1 MAVFRTNYARSRILK
16 ADTRRLSVESVLTFP
31 THDLAGDWVVPEG
44 LDFSL
49 HEQDPSIDLEH
60 ARTHIKGYPVAWA
73 RESLGK
79 PGAPYAVE
87 MVPLN
92 CAGEGEPEEWHTLP
106 VGTSYFDP
114 SDRIG
119 SQTFALVEQGALPA
133 VSLEFQTVPGA
144 FTPLGRSPLENRPAY
159 HFEKASVLKWT
170 LCAVPV
176 NPGALHVAKSVSLVP
191 LSLAQVLQDGRVNVG
206 GRWEPLHPVIR
217 KALSGTAAAPRMQI
231 DNCPECGER
240 FKAQCRCMRNDRW
253 CKNRHTWEVLSNGS
267 PVLLDGG
274 HGKVVKTYD
283 GSSTEDAEKLR
294 KTFSFYQPEQK
305 AMEPDDEFDGNMGDA
320 DLETQDD
327 AMFADAVDDEPAHAG
342 VQTLYDLADQLTETC
357 ERAKQGAKATENPEI
372 YRALMKLCDKVEAL
386 ASEAGSHGDK
396 HDAKLMAMKT
406 GSDAGSDEEHAEP
419 DGDEGDDPE
428 MPSDNDGDAESD
440 MGDDDEGDGKK
451 KPPFKKARRAV
462 YLKAVPRPFKKSEVE
477 AGKSRKKKAVDD
489 VFAAAKRVFG

>member
-1 MAVFRTNYARSRILK
+1 MAGIFTTTYDRVHVRK
-16 ADTRRLSVESVLTFP
+16 ADTRRLCVESVLTFP

-92 CAGEGEPEEWHTLP
+92 CAGPGEPEEWHTLP

-144 FTPLGRSPLENRPAY
+144 YREIGWSDLERRKSL
-159 HFEKASVLKWT
+159 HFDKARVLKWT

-176 NPGALHVAKSVSLVP
+176 NPGALHVAKSVGLVP
-191 LSLAQVLQDGRVNVG
+191 LSIAQVLIDGRVNVG

-217 KALSGTAAAPRMQI
+217 KALAATGTAAAPRTTTVRV
-231 DNCPECGER
+231 E
-240 FKAQCRCMRNDRW
+240 KA
-253 CKNRHTWEVLSNGS
+253 
-267 PVLLDGG
+267 
-274 HGKVVKTYD
+274 
-283 GSSTEDAEKLR
+283 
-294 KTFSFYQPEQK
+294 
-305 AMEPDDEFDGNMGDA
+305 AMEPDDEFDGNLGDDMGG
-320 DLETQDD
+320 DLDTQDD
-327 AMFADAVDDEPAHAG
+327 ALFADAVDDEPMHAG
-342 VQTLYDLADQLTETC
+342 VQALYSLADALKDRC
-357 ERAKQGAKATENPEI
+357 EEAKQAAKATENPEI
-372 YRALMKLCDKVEAL
+372 YRVLMKLCDKVESL
-386 ASEAGSHGDK
+386 ADEAEGHGDK
-396 HDAKLMAMKT
+396 HDQKLMAMKN
-406 GSDAGSDEEHAEP
+406 GSDAGEGDEEPDSDEGEEPEAPADGDGDEMPAESA
-419 DGDEGDDPE
+419 DDEGDDE
-428 MPSDNDGDAESD
+428 KGE
-440 MGDDDEGDGKK
+440 K

-462 YLKAVPRPFKKSEVE
+462 YLKAMPKQFNKADVD
-477 AGKSRKKKAVDD
+477 AGKSKKKKAVDD
-489 VFAAAKRVFG
+489 AFAAAKRVFK

>member
-1 MAVFRTNYARSRILK
+1 MAGTFTTTYDRVHVRK
-16 ADTRRLSVESVLTFP
+16 ADTRRLCVESVLTFP

-144 FTPLGRSPLENRPAY
+144 YKPLGRSPLENRPAY

-217 KALSGTAAAPRMQI
+217 KALSGTAAAPSRTTVRV
-231 DNCPECGER
+231 E
-240 FKAQCRCMRNDRW
+240 KA
-253 CKNRHTWEVLSNGS
+253 
-267 PVLLDGG
+267 
-274 HGKVVKTYD
+274 
-283 GSSTEDAEKLR
+283 
-294 KTFSFYQPEQK
+294 
-305 AMEPDDEFDGNMGDA
+305 AMEPDDEFDGNMGDMGDA
-320 DLETQDD
+320 DLATQDD

-396 HDAKLMAMKT
+396 HDAKLMALKNG
-406 GSDAGSDEEHAEP
+406 GSDAGGDDEEHAEP

-440 MGDDDEGDGKK
+440 TGDDDGKK
-451 KPPFKKARRAV
+451 KKPFGKAMRRAV

>member
-31 THDLAGDWVVPEG
+31 THDLAGDWVTPEG

-79 PGAPYAVE
+79 TGAPYAVE

-92 CAGEGEPEEWHTLP
+92 CAGPGEPEEWHTLP

-144 FTPLGRSPLENRPAY
+144 YKPLGRSPLENRPAY

-176 NPGALHVAKSVSLVP
+176 NPGALHVAKAVGVVP
-191 LSLAQVLQDGRVNVG
+191 LSIAQVLIDGRVNVA
-206 GRWEPLHPVIR
+206 GRWEVLHPVIR
-217 KALSGTAAAPRMQI
+217 KALEPYRSPAPQSTTVRV
-231 DNCPECGER
+231 E
-240 FKAQCRCMRNDRW
+240 KA
-253 CKNRHTWEVLSNGS
+253 
-267 PVLLDGG
+267 
-274 HGKVVKTYD
+274 
-283 GSSTEDAEKLR
+283 
-294 KTFSFYQPEQK
+294 
-305 AMEPDDEFDGNMGDA
+305 AMEPDDEFDGNLGDDMGG
-320 DLETQDD
+320 DLDTQDD
-327 AMFADAVDDEPAHAG
+327 ALFADAVDDEPMHAG
-342 VQTLYDLADQLTETC
+342 VQALYSLADALKERC
-357 ERAKQGAKATENPEI
+357 EEAKQAAKATENPEI
-372 YRALMKLCDKVEAL
+372 YRVLMKLCDKVESL
-386 ASEAGSHGDK
+386 ADEAEGHGDK
-396 HDAKLMAMKT
+396 HDQKLMAMKN
-406 GSDAGSDEEHAEP
+406 GSDAGEGDEEPDSDEGEEPEAPADGDGDEMPAESA
-419 DGDEGDDPE
+419 DDEGDDE
-428 MPSDNDGDAESD
+428 KGE
-440 MGDDDEGDGKK
+440 K

-462 YLKAVPRPFKKSEVE
+462 YLKAMPKQFNKADVD
-477 AGKSRKKKAVDD
+477 AGKSKKKKAVDD
-489 VFAAAKRVFG
+489 AFAAAKRVFK